1 MYMWL
6 KKNTLLLLLGLL
18 VPHFYLAQ
26 SDFDKDQ
33 QLVFTLLNNNDF
45 EKAKEIINLKF
56 LKSDKDSR
64 KIIGYAYLVGCYPDI
79 NDGGKKKDAL
89 EQAKLIATRTK
100 RVIDQAYLDYGYA
113 YYYNVLN
120 NNNLFLKSIHTSIN
134 IFSRFPHENFVLAQL
149 YMLNNYYKKV
159 KLFEKNGLD
168 SFKANQYALKSGN
181 RIMIAGSYGNMGNYY
196 ADLLEKSK
204 DKKYL
209 DLSIKAYQNSYKY
222 AELIDNPVSKKK
234 ALISYYINYGSLLQA
249 TQPDNTKEI
258 LNIYNKALELG
269 ENDIKYNNRIAL
281 IYGNLG
287 SEYEKNNEFEKAKE
301 YYLKAYRLSKTNKD
315 IAVFNKSFILD
326 QLSRIYE
333 KTGDPEKA
341 LKYKEEASE
350 LTKKSFEEHLVN
362 HNQESEDFYKEEQK
376 KRQINELEHENKI
389 YNKQRLLYL
398 VMIVLGLICIVFLI
412 YTLRYRMKLSK
423 QKTDL
428 LETEKHETE
437 LTLQLEIEE
446 RARLKA
452 EQELLVMQQEQL
464 KKQALAAS
472 LQLNKKTTFIN
483 ELKDKVKD
491 RKDFNIERILKDEQA
506 VDHNFNDIQ
515 NIIQEV
521 HPGFFKRLNET
532 SKVKLT
538 NQDMRYAAYIY
549 LNMNNYQI
557 SSVLKADPKA
567 VRMAKYRLKQK
578 LGLGKEQDLYVFIQ
592 SLEL

>member
-1 MYMWL
+1 MWL

-26 SDFDKDQ
+26 SDLDKDQ
-33 QLVFTLLNNNDF
+33 QLVFTLLNNKDF
-45 EKAKEIINLKF
+45 EKAKETINLKF

-64 KIIGYAYLVGCYPDI
+64 KIIGYAYLVRCYPEI
-79 NDGGKKKDAL
+79 NDGGKKKEAL
-89 EQAKLIATRTK
+89 EQAKLIAAKTRDA
-100 RVIDQAYLDYGYA
+100 IDRAYLHYGYA
-113 YYYNVLN
+113 YYYSVLN
-120 NNNLFLKSIHTSIN
+120 NNHLFLKSIHKSIN
-134 IFSRFPHENFVLAQL
+134 IFSRFPHENFALSQL

-159 KLFEKNGLD
+159 KLFEKNGRD

-181 RIMIAGSYGNMGNYY
+181 KILISGSYGNIGNYN
-196 ADLLEKSK
+196 AELLDKTK
-204 DKKYL
+204 DRKYL

-249 TQPDNTKEI
+249 TKSNNTKEI
-258 LNIYNKALELG
+258 LNIYNKALILG
-269 ENDIKYNNRIAL
+269 ENDTRYDNRIAL

-287 SEYEKNNEFEKAKE
+287 AEYEKSNEFDKAEK
-301 YYLKAYRLSKTNKD
+301 YYFKAYQLSKTNKD
-315 IAVFNKSFILD
+315 IAIFNKSLIMD
-326 QLSRIYE
+326 NLSRIYE
-333 KTGDPEKA
+333 KMGNPEKA
-341 LKYKEEASE
+341 LKYEKGASE
-350 LTKKSFEEHLVN
+350 LTRKNFENHLVN
-362 HNQESEDFYKEEQK
+362 HSQESDNFYKEEQK
-376 KRQINELEHENKI
+376 KRQINELEHENNI
-389 YNKQRLLYL
+389 YNKQQLLYMG
-398 VMIVLGLICIVFLI
+398 MIVLGLICIVFLV
-412 YTLRYRMKLSK
+412 YTLRYRLKINK
-423 QKTDL
+423 QRTDL
-428 LETEKHETE
+428 LETEKHEAE
-437 LTLQLEIEE
+437 LTLQLEKEE
-446 RARLKA
+446 KARLKA

-506 VDHNFNDIQ
+506 VDHNFDDIQ